1 VARTDPAHLI
11 LELTES
17 LFVDDSEAGWQRLE
31 ALRARGVRIAI
42 DDFGTGYSALGYL
55 RRLPVDVLK
64 LDRRFITEMD
74 AADVAVLAAIIA
86 MARALRLHIVAEGIE
101 TEDQLSQLHLLGCTY
116 GQGYHLARPM
126 GAEAVPDH
134 LGTALPRAA

>member
-1 VARTDPAHLI
+1 M
-11 LELTES
+11 TES
-17 LFVDDSEAGWQRLE
+17 VFVADSEASWHPLE

-64 LDRRFITEMD
+64 LDRQFITEMD
-74 AADVAVLAAIIA
+74 AADVAVLTAILA
-86 MARALRLHIVAEGIE
+86 MARALGLRTVAEGIE
-101 TEDQLSQLHLLGCTY
+101 TAEQLAQLRQLGCDF

-126 GAEAVPDH
+126 NAAALTDHLAEAQ
-134 LGTALPRAA
+134 PRAA